1 MRSARSRP
9 ERERGAMSTTK
20 RPFTCEGHHIGG
32 VTAAK
37 RRRIC
42 KQTPRVNMNVTIYE
56 CMGMIFV
63 ARDTIETALGQRVV
77 ELCDS
82 DGKDDRHASAFS
94 VSRVV
99 KCCAEMLVKND
110 GDFQE
115 RYRTGTLT
123 GICALYAAVQS
134 AADGSV
140 SASGPYVDAMAELG
154 KFMTNSAN

>member
-1 MRSARSRP
+1 
-9 ERERGAMSTTK
+9 MSTTK
-20 RPFTCEGHHIGG
+20 RPFTCEGRHIGG

-63 ARDTIETALGQRVV
+63 ARDTIETALGQRIV

-82 DGKDDRHASAFS
+82 DGKDNGHASAFT

-99 KCCAEMLVKND
+99 KCCAEILMKND
-110 GDFQE
+110 SEFQD
-115 RYRTGTLT
+115 RCRTGTLT

-134 AADGSV
+134 AADDSV

-154 KFMTNSAN
+154 KFLSSSAS